1 MPPRRGRI
9 GRVRRRFAIV
19 LIAVLLG
26 SGAACSAGDS
36 PTRCGVD
43 GCTVSFPRSGDTSV
57 SVLGVDARLVGV
69 QNGVADIEVAG
80 QRVSVPVGGE
90 TQAQGFA
97 VGVQEVTE
105 TAVVVRIRLA

>member
-1 MPPRRGRI
+1 
-9 GRVRRRFAIV
+9 
-19 LIAVLLG
+19 
-26 SGAACSAGDS
+26 
-36 PTRCGVD
+36 
-43 GCTVSFPRSGDTSV
+43 
-57 SVLGVDARLVGV
+57 
-69 QNGVADIEVAG
+69 VADIEVAG